1 MRSLKQ
7 DENLQDNA
15 ASACRLSRKKGC
27 FDLEESLSLMILN
40 YAKN

>member
-15 ASACRLSRKKGC
+15 ASACLLSRQKGC
-27 FDLEESLSLMILN
+27 FDLENGLSPIILN
-40 YAKN
+40 HAKN